1 MQAWTIPMEL
11 FGYSSPF
18 FAVANLIILVWR
30 LRPIDAVIT
39 FFSWMGFGLNY
50 IVLSEMANP

>member
-1 MQAWTIPMEL
+1 MNL

-18 FAVANLIILVWR
+18 FAVANLIILLWR

-39 FFSWMGFGLNY
+39 FFSWVGVGINY
-50 IVLSEMANP
+50 IVLHELANP

>member
-1 MQAWTIPMEL
+1 MEL

-39 FFSWMGFGLNY
+39 FFSCMGFGLNY
-50 IVLSEMANP
+50 IVLREMANP